1 MFVFLVL
8 SLTPS
13 LPLPSTGGGRPR
25 AGQPSYDGAAEVK
38 RSRAGRN
45 RCGEDKDGAA
55 EGGEAVRVAE
65 GGTMRGGKG
74 GECCS
79 FSKSKSHTSL
89 FSVDKKG
96 WWPAAGGDVAASL
109 LYVTPQRPLLWTR
122 RVLGRDGVATGPPW
136 T

>member
-1 MFVFLVL
+1 MKKGKIFLIVVFFLFFP
-8 SLTPS
+8 LTPS

-74 GECCS
+74 GECSC
-79 FSKSKSHTSL
+79 L
-89 FSVDKKG
+89 F
-96 WWPAAGGDVAASL
+96 L
-109 LYVTPQRPLLWTR
+109 FFF
-122 RVLGRDGVATGPPW
+122 
-136 T
+136 